1 MTSWSGSRDS
11 QLFCLRMNWSRKYSV
26 IHFLGDRLA
35 FVGFKQEVLLQ
46 LNLLNCCNI
55 TTHETDFYCHIFTFL
70 LLWTVATAAILSP
83 YSPVRKQCSVP
94 ACRTGRLTAYHTLC
108 TGNKYI
114 FVRRNSLISRNSVST
129 IFFCKRNLARLYDTN
144 FCVLYM
150 DSKISLFYSFCG
162 NKS

>member
-11 QLFCLRMNWSRKYSV
+11 QLFCLRMNWSRKYSF
-26 IHFLGDRLA
+26 IRFLGDRLPV
-35 FVGFKQEVLLQ
+35 VGFKQEVLLQ

-55 TTHETDFYCHIFTFL
+55 TTHETDFYCHTFTFL

-108 TGNKYI
+108 TGNKYCTYLCEGI
-114 FVRRNSLISRNSVST
+114 LLFRETGILT
-129 IFFCKRNLARLYDTN
+129 IFCKRNLARLYDTN

-150 DSKISLFYSFCG
+150 DSKISLFDSFC
-162 NKS
+162 